1 MYDAKNLTL
10 NIYEADHLGK
20 PIDYSITAA
29 RQPKD
34 DCISVIISL
43 KESMQVEK
51 LRIQMSGLKPQLVH
65 AEPLL
70 EIKEGEFGLELV
82 EPLLIEVSESADES

>member
-1 MYDAKNLTL
+1 MFEDKNLTL
-10 NIYEADHLGK
+10 NIYEADDTGK

-43 KESMQVEK
+43 KESIQIDK
-51 LRIQMSGLKPQLVH
+51 LKVTMSGLRPKLEYS
-65 AEPLL
+65 EPLL
-70 EIKEGEFGLELV
+70 EIKEGEFGLETV
-82 EPLLIEVSESADES
+82 EED